1 MDFSAALICAILKMK
16 KEIQEKGDCMKY
28 TLKERRA
35 FRRNVMQVLGQA
47 RVRDMQAFTQHGDTS
62 CLLHCVAVAYYSHRV
77 AVFAGVSCR
86 FASRNCCAAR
96 CCTIISCMTGTIR
109 TRRTTCM
116 DSGIPGFALR
126 NAEKDFELTRVER
139 NIIARHM
146 FPLTPKPPTC
156 REAVLVSLVD
166 KACSLYETMGRNCY
180 RRIHFSNLMRLAQEN
195 KSLPPTKRYLNYG
208 KAGAINRAGFAR
220 GNRRAV
226 PVLIHN

>member
-47 RVRDMQAFTQHGDTS
+47 RVLDMQAFTQHGDTS

-77 AVFAGVSCR
+77 ARFCR
-86 FASRNCCAAR
+86 RVLPFREQELLRGALLHDYFLYDWHDKDPAHNLHGFRH
-96 CCTIISCMTGTIR
+96 
-109 TRRTTCM
+109 
-116 DSGIPGFALR
+116 PGFALR

-195 KSLPPTKRYLNYG
+195 KSQPQQKD
-208 KAGAINRAGFAR
+208 I
-220 GNRRAV
+220 
-226 PVLIHN
+226 